1 MSDNENIDITNLSE
15 GKIEKYIQQLE
26 TSIQKRT
33 TIYGLDDLTMVRQNQ
48 ILCKLLNQ
56 QGLIALQK
64 QNYEQCIEYLRK
76 AEVATIYVPE
86 LKVQTFNNLA
96 CYYRKMGKTRTALQ
110 YLQQALAIELQQK
123 LSTSLPD
130 IYLNLCAVLSQL
142 ERHDEAIQHIYLS
155 IIMLQHELLISTFQK
170 PELKQDQPNEQ
181 SFPSRQSSVQYVNT
195 VKSHY
200 NESKKVQ
207 ERMSILVV
215 AYHNLGVE
223 MEHLKLQFESKKIFQ
238 SALQLSEQCLP
249 QEHQLRHALEDITK
263 KYNSEQ
269 QQQQGNEQLTLKP
282 LLPKVHQKNSE
293 LKQIYKSVSPRQ
305 ILRRSTQLQQQKINT
320 NKNFKFIKK
329 NSFSETYRLERDRIM
344 SINATTE
351 VIIKNQ
357 ENKDLSNLPYLK
369 TAIDTVNQ
377 TTIF

>member
-1 MSDNENIDITNLSE
+1 MSDTENIDITNLSE
-15 GKIEKYIQQLE
+15 GKVEKYIQQLE
-26 TSIQKRT
+26 NSILKRT
-33 TIYGLDDLTMVRQNQ
+33 TMYGLNDVTMMKQNH

-76 AEVATIYVPE
+76 AELATIYVPE

-110 YLQQALAIELQQK
+110 YLQQALSIELQQK
-123 LSTSLPD
+123 QSTSLPD

-142 ERHDEAIQHIYLS
+142 ERHEEAIQHIYLS

-170 PELKQDQPNEQ
+170 PEQRQDQLNEQ
-181 SFPSRQSSVQYVNT
+181 LFPSRQSSVQYVNS
-195 VKSHY
+195 VKSHC
-200 NESKKVQ
+200 NETKKQQ

-238 SALQLSEQCLP
+238 SALLLSEQCLP
-249 QEHQLRHALEDITK
+249 QEHQLRHTLEEIIK
-263 KYNSEQ
+263 KYNTEQ
-269 QQQQGNEQLTLKP
+269 QQLVNEQLTLKP
-282 LLPKVHQKNSE
+282 LLPKVHQKNQE
-293 LKQIYKSVSPRQ
+293 LKQIYNSVSPKQ
-305 ILRRSTQLQQQKINT
+305 IIKRNTQLQQMKNNQY
-320 NKNFKFIKK
+320 KNFKFMKK
-329 NSFSETYRLERDRIM
+329 NSYTETYRLERDRIM
-344 SINATTE
+344 SINATTD

-357 ENKDLSNLPYLK
+357 ENKDISNLPFLK
-369 TAIDTVNQ
+369 TALDTVNQ

>member
-1 MSDNENIDITNLSE
+1 MSDTENIDITNLGE
-15 GKIEKYIQQLE
+15 GKIDKYIQQLE
-26 TSIQKRT
+26 NSILKRT
-33 TIYGLDDLTMVRQNQ
+33 TMYGLDDLTMMRQNQ

-76 AEVATIYVPE
+76 AELATIYVPE

-123 LSTSLPD
+123 QSTSLPD

-142 ERHDEAIQHIYLS
+142 ERHEEAIQHIYLS
-155 IIMLQHELLISTFQK
+155 IIMLQHELLISSFQK
-170 PELKQDQPNEQ
+170 HEQRQDQPNEQ
-181 SFPSRQSSVQYVNT
+181 SFPSRQSSVQYVNS
-195 VKSHY
+195 VKSHC
-200 NESKKVQ
+200 NESKKLQ

-249 QEHQLRHALEDITK
+249 QEHQLRHALEEIIK
-263 KYNSEQ
+263 KYNSE

-282 LLPKVHQKNSE
+282 LLPKVHQKNTE
-293 LKQIYKSVSPRQ
+293 LKQIYKSVSPKQ
-305 ILRRSTQLQQQKINT
+305 ILKRNTQLQQQKN
-320 NKNFKFIKK
+320 NHFNNFKFTKK
-329 NSFSETYRLERDRIM
+329 NSYSETYRLERERIM
-344 SINATTE
+344 SINATTD
-351 VIIKNQ
+351 VIIKNL
-357 ENKDLSNLPYLK
+357 ENKDISNLPYLR
-369 TAIDTVNQ
+369 TALDTVNQ

>member
-33 TIYGLDDLTMVRQNQ
+33 TMYGLDDLTMMRQNQ
-48 ILCKLLNQ
+48 ILCKLLNH

-76 AEVATIYVPE
+76 AELATIYVPE

-110 YLQQALAIELQQK
+110 YLQQALSIELQQK
-123 LSTSLPD
+123 QSTSLPD

-142 ERHDEAIQHIYLS
+142 ERHEEAIQHIYLS
-155 IIMLQHELLISTFQK
+155 IIMLQHELLISSLQK
-170 PELKQDQPNEQ
+170 PEQKQDQSNEQ
-181 SFPSRQSSVQYVNT
+181 SFPSRQSSFQYVNT

-200 NESKKVQ
+200 NESKKIQ

-249 QEHQLRHALEDITK
+249 QEHQLRHALEEITK
-263 KYNSEQ
+263 KYNQEQ
-269 QQQQGNEQLTLKP
+269 QQQQVNEQLTLKP
-282 LLPKVHQKNSE
+282 LLPKVYQKNSE
-293 LKQIYKSVSPRQ
+293 LKQIYKSVSPKQ
-305 ILRRSTQLQQQKINT
+305 ILRRSTQLQQQKINP
-320 NKNFKFIKK
+320 NKNLKFMKK

-344 SINATTE
+344 SINATAE

-357 ENKDLSNLPYLK
+357 ENKDLSNFPYLK

-377 TTIF
+377 TSIF

>member
-1 MSDNENIDITNLSE
+1 
-15 GKIEKYIQQLE
+15 
-26 TSIQKRT
+26 
-33 TIYGLDDLTMVRQNQ
+33 MVRQNQ

-123 LSTSLPD
+123 QSTSLPD

-293 LKQIYKSVSPRQ
+293 LKQIYKSVSPKQ

-320 NKNFKFIKK
+320 NNKNFKFIKK

-357 ENKDLSNLPYLK
+357 ENKDISNLPYLR